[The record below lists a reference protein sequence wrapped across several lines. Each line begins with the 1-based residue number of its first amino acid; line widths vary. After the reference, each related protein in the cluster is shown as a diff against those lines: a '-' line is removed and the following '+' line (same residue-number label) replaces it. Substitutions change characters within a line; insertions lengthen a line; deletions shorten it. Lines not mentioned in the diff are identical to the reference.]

1 VQFHISVRRAG
12 TPEENINCRPLTFT
26 VINKHHS
33 IFHGRYFPLLII
45 RQMVKDGRL
54 VGNVTH
60 KFIFY
65 TFAFPGPSQLRLLP
79 KYKRIRRCD
88 NCLILPTPER
98 DKQPTQQ
105 TYCRHF
111 CTFATT
117 ESMPNLSV
125 EAADID

>member
-1 VQFHISVRRAG
+1 
-12 TPEENINCRPLTFT
+12 
-26 VINKHHS
+26 
-33 IFHGRYFPLLII
+33 
-45 RQMVKDGRL
+45 MVKDGRL

-98 DKQPTQQ
+98 NRPIADI
-105 TYCRHF
+105 
-111 CTFATT
+111 FALLPP
-117 ESMPNLSV
+117 PNLCQISQSKPQTS
-125 EAADID
+125 IDRTLVFA